1 MTRHRSAVHEDACL
15 SVRELA
21 DLAGLSD
28 RAVRKAIAGCADGRP
43 WRGAMLQARSID
55 GRGGAAGTVHQV
67 AIASLPPDLQQRARE
82 LLEAPASA
90 PARTPAPVP
99 RSLGELRLS
108 AVLSVLAA
116 GPKGSADRA
125 ARVAGLAATLRYP
138 TGKRAGSPVGQG
150 TIRAWVADYER
161 EGLTAIKRKER
172 SDRGASRVI
181 AWAAWDAAMAEARVP
196 ADRQREIAAAL
207 DRSVRSFWASG
218 AASAS
223 VIQFAMAPVCQ
234 ELAEAHGVALDP
246 AAMALLRRA
255 PLHYIGARERRRAR
269 IAHIRKTDAG
279 QWAARFVPRIRRH
292 RDGLRPMDLVAAD
305 VRHSDI
311 LYCRPDGSLATAKMV
326 AFLDLATNR
335 LFARAF
341 LLSAG
346 EMIRREHVLAS
357 LRDMMADPAWGVP
370 RCLYLDNGG
379 EFRVGAA
386 AEDLAHIADMV
397 RRVGA
402 IFEAREFEAAGEPG
416 VMNSEAYNPQSKVI
430 ESVFSAFTRSI
441 EPNWPGFVGGNRMAK
456 KTENQG
462 RAPRPMP
469 GSEAAILSAY
479 RDMIALWNAKVQQ
492 RGAIKGRSPD
502 EAFAAAVTEG
512 WRAVTLD
519 AAEFDL
525 AFGPDEWRTVQ
536 PGGELH
542 IRNRIMRHDA
552 LVPMVGERVRV
563 RVPILDDRRV
573 VVLTDKGEPMCVAA
587 EAERYGMRDLAGAGE
602 RKRRR
607 RAATDAAAAA
617 AAGTEAVDLQ
627 AALRRSV
634 SARPKP
640 QPLPPLATASVHPVL
655 REAAAEPAPAPQRAR
670 RGNEKL
676 LAAAREELAWLRRA
690 G

>member
-1 MTRHRSAVHEDACL
+1 MAVQVV
-15 SVRELA
+15 S
-21 DLAGLSD
+21 
-28 RAVRKAIAGCADGRP
+28 
-43 WRGAMLQARSID
+43 
-55 GRGGAAGTVHQV
+55 GRGGRSGLRYVV
-67 AIASLPPDLQQRARE
+67 AIASLPSDLQQRARE
-82 LLEAPASA
+82 LLEAPAPAPIRPPA
-90 PARTPAPVP
+90 PASTL
-99 RSLGELRLS
+99 RSLAELRLS
-108 AVLSVLAA
+108 AVLAVLAA
-116 GPKGSADRA
+116 GPKCSAERA
-125 ARVAGLAATLRYP
+125 ARVAELAAELRYP
-138 TGKRAGSPVGQG
+138 SGKRVGRLVGPG
-150 TIRAWVADYER
+150 TIRGWVTAYER

-172 SDRGASRVI
+172 TDRGASRVI
-181 AWAAWDAAMAEARVP
+181 AWAAWDAAMADARVP
-196 ADRQREIAAAL
+196 ADRQRKIAAFL
-207 DRSVRSFWASG
+207 DKQVRSFWASG

-223 VIQFAMAPVCQ
+223 VIQFAMVPVCQ
-234 ELAEAHGVALDP
+234 DVAETNGVSLDP
-246 AAMALLRRA
+246 AAMALLCRV

-269 IAHIRKTDAG
+269 IAHIRKADAG

-311 LYCRPDGSLATAKMV
+311 LYRRPDGSRATAKMV

-335 LFARAF
+335 LFARAY
-341 LLSAG
+341 LLPPG
-346 EMIRREHVLAS
+346 EMIRREHVLES

-397 RRVGA
+397 RRIGA
-402 IFEAREFEAAGEPG
+402 VFEAREFEDAAGEPG

-469 GSEAAILSAY
+469 GDEAAILSAY
-479 RDMIALWNAKVQQ
+479 GDMIALWNAKVQQ
-492 RGAIKGRSPD
+492 AGAIKGRSPD
-502 EAFAAAVTEG
+502 EAFTGAVAEG

-519 AAEFDL
+519 PAEFAL
-525 AFGPDEWRTVQ
+525 AFGPDEPRTVQ

-552 LVPMVGERVRV
+552 LVPLVGERVRV
-563 RVPILDDRRV
+563 RLPILDASRV
-573 VVLTDKGEPMCVAA
+573 VVLADKGEPMCVAT
-587 EAERYGMRDLAGAGE
+587 EAERFGMRDLAGAGE

-607 RAATDAAAAA
+607 RAASDAASAA
-617 AAGTEAVDLQ
+617 AAGTAPVDIP
-627 AALRRSV
+627 AALRR
-634 SARPKP
+634 ATAALPKP
-640 QPLPPLATASVHPVL
+640 EPAAPLATATIHPIL
-655 REAAAEPAPAPQRAR
+655 REAATEPVPAPQRAR
-670 RGNEKL
+670 TRQDIQF
-676 LAAAREELAWLRRA
+676 AAAAEELKRLRRA